1 MKPYIKIADGEII
14 VFKSFETYIID
25 KLLVDKRNI
34 SYPLEMKMAKKLA
47 AISKDQ
53 KFWNSIPETKVN
65 SLTYFAKKEN
75 LDIIKYLHEQFVK
88 DEWVKFI
95 QSKINRLDFSKESPT
110 LSEQKV
116 GEDVN
121 IKKKINSIKDF
132 LKYG

>member
-53 KFWNSIPETKVN
+53 KFWNSVPETKVN

-75 LDIIKYLHEQFVK
+75 LDMCFHHQ
-88 DEWVKFI
+88 
-95 QSKINRLDFSKESPT
+95 RT
-110 LSEQKV
+110 A
-116 GEDVN
+116 
-121 IKKKINSIKDF
+121 
-132 LKYG
+132 LKYNK